1 MINGALL
8 KLAAVKKSYTV
19 GSSLTEVLKGVDM
32 TLAAGDTVAIVGPS
46 GSGKS
51 TLLNII
57 GLLDTPS
64 SGSLILEG
72 KDTSGLS
79 EQESSHLRNRRIGF
93 VFQMHHL
100 LPQCSVLDNVLLP
113 TLAAPQTA
121 QQKKDSLCRA
131 QSLLERVGLADLL
144 HHRPGQLSAGQRQ
157 RAALVRAFINTPALL
172 LADEPTGA
180 LDAATARQIAELML
194 ELNRQEKTAM
204 LVVTHSMPLALAMG
218 QCTLLQDGLLKPYAD
233 SMPFMKE
240 PRDK

>member
-8 KLAAVKKSYTV
+8 KVAAVTKTYTV
-19 GSSLTEVLKGVDM
+19 GGVQTQVLKGIDLH
-32 TLAAGDTVAIVGPS
+32 LAAGDTTAIVGPS

-57 GLLDTPS
+57 GLLDSPS
-64 SGSLILEG
+64 SGSVILEG
-72 KDTSGLS
+72 KDISGLS

-113 TLAAPQTA
+113 TLASPQTA
-121 QQKKDSLCRA
+121 QQKKDAFCRA

-157 RAALVRAFINTPALL
+157 RAALVRALINTPALL

-180 LDAATARQIAELML
+180 LDAATGRQIAELML
-194 ELNRQEKTAM
+194 DLNQQEKTAM
-204 LVVTHSMPLALAMG
+204 IVATHSMPLALAMG
-218 QCTLLQDGLLKPYAD
+218 QCCLLQDGILKPYAN